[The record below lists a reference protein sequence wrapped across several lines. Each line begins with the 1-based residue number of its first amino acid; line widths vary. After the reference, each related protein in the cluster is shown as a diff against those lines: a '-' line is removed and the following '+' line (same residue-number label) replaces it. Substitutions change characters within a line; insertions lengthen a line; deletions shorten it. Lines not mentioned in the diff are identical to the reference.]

1 MIRVNDQGVL
11 CLGKL
16 HDEQK
21 DFIRS
26 TLLHTALI
34 GGYQSGKSQ
43 AGTTKC
49 IIKQLVTPG
58 MPVAYYLPSYRLIKD
73 MLVPKFE
80 TMFKEVGIRH
90 VYKRQDS
97 EIITRYGII
106 KMRSMEN
113 PDSIVAY
120 SVGYSLV
127 DEFDVVPVDKMRVA
141 MGRIISR
148 NSWKNPSGEPNSIDF
163 VSTPEG
169 FGIAHEFFV
178 KKANDNKKIIR
189 LSTLKNA
196 PNLSSSYIQGLREIY
211 TEEQLR
217 AYLNGE
223 FVNLTTGTVYKNF
236 DRYKNHSD
244 RVIKPKEVLHVGL
257 DFNVTNM
264 NAVINVIDG
273 KISTAV
279 AEITGVHDTPDMI
292 KAIQERFPGHRIV
305 CYPDASGQNKS
316 TSSKFSDVQLL
327 KKAKGFTV
335 VVGKSNPFVKDRVN
349 AMNLA
354 FRDNEGEITQFVNT
368 DNCPVLTEALEQ
380 QTYKGNQPD
389 KSMGF
394 DHINE
399 AQGYFVFNKSKKS
412 RRTTTIT
419 AG

>member
-1 MIRVNDQGVL
+1 MIRVNDQGIL

-21 DFIRS
+21 EFIRS
-26 TLLHTALI
+26 PLLHTALI

-49 IIKQLVTPG
+49 LVKQLVTPG
-58 MPVAYYLPSYRLIKD
+58 MPIAYYLPSYRLIKD

-80 TMFKEVGIRH
+80 DMFREIGIRY

-97 EIITRYGII
+97 EIITRYGVI

-120 SVGYSLV
+120 QVGYSLV
-127 DEFDVVPVDKMRVA
+127 DEFDVVPVDKMRIG

-148 NSWKNPSGEPNSIDF
+148 NSWKNPDGIPNSIDF

-169 FGIAHEFFV
+169 FGLAHEFFV

-196 PNLSSSYIQGLREIY
+196 SNLSSSYIQGLREIY

-244 RVIKPKEVLHVGL
+244 REIKSREVLHVGM

-264 NAVINVIDG
+264 NAVINVFDG
-273 KISTAV
+273 KVATAV
-279 AEITGVHDTPDMI
+279 AEITGIHDTPDMI
-292 KAIQERFPGHRIV
+292 KEIQERFPGHSIV
-305 CYPDASGQNKS
+305 VYPDASGQSKS
-316 TSSKFSDVQLL
+316 TSSKYSDVQLL

-335 VVGKSNPFVKDRVN
+335 KVGKSNPFIKDRVN
-349 AMNLA
+349 AMNMA
-354 FRDNEGEITQFVNT
+354 FMNNKGEITQYVNT
-368 DNCPVLTEALEQ
+368 NNCPVLTEALEK

-389 KSMGF
+389 KTLGF

-399 AQGYFVFNKSKKS
+399 AQGYFVCNKGKKS
-412 RRTTTIT
+412 ITTIT
-419 AG
+419 IG

>member
-1 MIRVNDQGVL
+1 MIRVNDQGTL

-16 HDEQK
+16 HDPQK
-21 DFIRS
+21 EFVRS
-26 TLLHTALI
+26 TLLHTAII

-49 IIKQLVTPG
+49 LVKQLQTPG

-80 TMFKEVGIRH
+80 AMFRDVGIRH

-97 EIITRYGII
+97 EIITRYGVI

-127 DEFDVVPVDKMRVA
+127 DEFDVVPVDKMRVG

-148 NSWKNPSGEPNSIDF
+148 NSWKNPNGIPNSIDF

-169 FGIAHEFFV
+169 FGLAHEFFI

-189 LSTLKNA
+189 LRTADNEE
-196 PNLSSSYIQGLREIY
+196 NLSSSYIQGLREIY
-211 TEEQLR
+211 TDEQLK
-217 AYLNGE
+217 AYLDGE
-223 FVNLTTGTVYKNF
+223 FVNLTTGTVYKHFN
-236 DRYKNHSD
+236 RYANHSD
-244 RVIKPKEVLHVGL
+244 REIRAKEVLHVGM

-264 NAVINVIDG
+264 NAVINVFDG
-273 KISTAV
+273 KIATAV
-279 AEITGVHDTPDMI
+279 AEITGIHDTPDMI
-292 KAIQERFPGHRIV
+292 KEIQTRYPGHRIV
-305 CYPDASGQNKS
+305 VYPDASGQNKS

-335 VVGKSNPFVKDRVN
+335 VVGKSNPFIKDRVN

-354 FRDNEGEITQFVNT
+354 FLSNTGEIVQYVNT
-368 DNCPVLTEALEQ
+368 NNCPVLTEALEQ

-389 KSMGF
+389 KSLGF

-399 AQGYFVFNKSKKS
+399 AQGYFVFNKGKK
-412 RRTTTIT
+412 RTTSIN
-419 AG
+419 AGT